1 MSSSK
6 LTAGPTGFSSSS
18 AHSSYEYSRKYTE
31 TTTLAPVAGSR
42 TSYASDHDVSVLD
55 LEFPFLLTPYN
66 LHFYLFRSQNY
77 RSLSPVQPQLRE
89 SSYRSSTQT
98 NFNDLDNLLDD
109 LSTVQV
115 SRPEVRAIRNGSA
128 RDVREESPVVDTKSA
143 GQVSDLVANLEADLR
158 HSSGSLQK
166 WKQGKEI
173 KPITTTTFVEEK
185 NTTIECKPQP
195 IISSPLK
202 AVQTSP
208 KPVKRDPDLDNLV
221 NSIPEA
227 PKSSLRY
234 RVEPIAKGTC
244 CVCKKLIHGQLVTA
258 LGKCWHLECFTC
270 LHCGIELGKENFFE
284 KDGKPYCESD
294 FHMLFSPKCAYCSE
308 PIIDV
313 SPLEGC

>member
-1 MSSSK
+1 MN
-6 LTAGPTGFSSSS
+6 
-18 AHSSYEYSRKYTE
+18 E
-31 TTTLAPVAGSR
+31 
-42 TSYASDHDVSVLD
+42 
-55 LEFPFLLTPYN
+55 
-66 LHFYLFRSQNY
+66 
-77 RSLSPVQPQLRE
+77 
-89 SSYRSSTQT
+89 
-98 NFNDLDNLLDD
+98 LDNLLDD
-109 LSTVQV
+109 LNSVKI
-115 SRPEVRAIRNGSA
+115 SRPEVQQLSNGSS
-128 RDVREESPVVDTKSA
+128 RDLREESPLVDTKSA
-143 GQVSDLVANLEADLR
+143 GQVSELVANLESDLR

-173 KPITTTTFVEEK
+173 KPITTETFVEEK

-208 KPVKRDPDLDNLV
+208 RPVKRDPDLENLV

-244 CVCKKLIHGQLVTA
+244 CVCKKPIHGQLVTA

-284 KDGKPYCESD
+284 KDGKPYCEND
-294 FHMLFSPKCAYCSE
+294 FHMLFSPKCGYCSE

-313 SPLEGC
+313 SCSNERTTFVLILFNCLHRNVCLRWARLGIPNTSSVASVEQLLETKDIMKWMAKHIVGSTTLTCLLPSVQDVRIL